1 MTTTMTMN
9 RVVHDAVRRDL
20 RRLESALAGMA
31 DGDVSRA
38 EQLNRAYDNLRT
50 QLTRHHESEDTL
62 IWPVLA
68 RLGIG
73 ADLLSAMEFEHQAM
87 SAALQETAV
96 AMDRFSSSG
105 STEAA
110 AEARE
115 SVTRTTA
122 VVEQHLRH
130 EEDDLE
136 PAFRPFV
143 ESPEWKEVEKRLS
156 HQPPFVAGA
165 FFAWVTDGMTDE
177 GQEYL
182 RSTVPRP
189 VTFLLPRVFG
199 RRYRRTIAP
208 VWQAG

>member
-1 MTTTMTMN
+1 MTMN

-20 RRLESALAGMA
+20 RRLDTALAAMA

-68 RLGIG
+68 RLGIEAG
-73 ADLLSAMEFEHQAM
+73 LLSAMESEHQAM

-96 AMDRFSSSG
+96 AMERFSSSG
-105 STEAA
+105 SAA
-110 AEARE
+110 AAVEARD

-136 PAFRPFV
+136 PAFRPFL
-143 ESPEWKEVEKRLS
+143 ESPEWKEVEKQLS
-156 HQPPFVAGA
+156 RQPPFVAGA
-165 FFAWVTDGMTDE
+165 FLAWVTDGMTDK